1 MKTIFVDAAFTFT
14 IEKNGTF
21 VVFRELH
28 ELLDTF
34 HNKKI
39 IVTNAND
46 EQMIKYGL
54 TKLPYEWYSLKHDP
68 DKIDPEYFKKLL
80 EHYRLNADDVVYFEH
95 DEDAV
100 KSAESVGITS
110 FFYDAQKKDLYALND
125 FLQTNA

>member
-1 MKTIFVDAAFTFT
+1 MKTILVDAAFTFT
-14 IEKNGTF
+14 IEKNGFF

-28 ELLDTF
+28 DLLETF

-46 EQMIKYGL
+46 EQMIKFGL
-54 TKLPYEWYSLKHDP
+54 VNLPYELYSLKHDP
-68 DKIDPEYFKKLL
+68 DKVDPEYFKKLL
-80 EHYRLNADDVVYFEH
+80 EHYSLSADDVVYFEH

-110 FFYDAQKKDLYALND
+110 FFYDAQKRDLYALNE
-125 FLQTNA
+125 FLKANA